1 MVTLSLA
8 ARRRIVASSALTLG
22 GRAMICPIRRLLPTA
37 AAAAAALC
45 FAACGTAQAVIH
57 PPLTSLGYVPLPRE
71 TGPGPLIDQLILDQ
85 RVNRLYVAHTS
96 NGALDVVDLMQGK
109 TVASVGG
116 LAGIRAVALTPNPDE
131 VYTSDGGDGTVGVV
145 DLKAMRVVKLI
156 PAGAA
161 PDAIAYDPLHDVVVV
176 ALPAAHRLAFVD
188 RSLRRVVGTVSL
200 PGTPELMAVDA
211 GTGQVF
217 TAINDRDQIAVVDDS
232 SQQVTTVLRGC
243 AIKAPTGLAYDS
255 DQNRL
260 FVADHLVMSVIDVLL
275 DRCLGSVD
283 IGSGTDQVALNPHT
297 HHLLAANAGSRNISV
312 IDAVSLKPVG
322 VAGTGPRAGS
332 LAVDPSTD
340 RVYVALPLSGSIAIL
355 HDP

>member
-145 DLKAMRVVKLI
+145 DLKAMRVVKLTHWEI
-156 PAGAA
+156 RRMSQDTIGRIEKIVQERQTAG
-161 PDAIAYDPLHDVVVV
+161 
-176 ALPAAHRLAFVD
+176 
-188 RSLRRVVGTVSL
+188 
-200 PGTPELMAVDA
+200 
-211 GTGQVF
+211 
-217 TAINDRDQIAVVDDS
+217 
-232 SQQVTTVLRGC
+232 
-243 AIKAPTGLAYDS
+243 
-255 DQNRL
+255 
-260 FVADHLVMSVIDVLL
+260 VADPAD
-275 DRCLGSVD
+275 
-283 IGSGTDQVALNPHT
+283 
-297 HHLLAANAGSRNISV
+297 
-312 IDAVSLKPVG
+312 
-322 VAGTGPRAGS
+322 
-332 LAVDPSTD
+332 
-340 RVYVALPLSGSIAIL
+340 
-355 HDP
+355 